1 MKEYNFKR
9 EWLLITLYQAF
20 PYIQDFDFRD
30 DNLIITNSDYTKNIV
45 KKSDL
50 VSFLERKYFNGYKI
64 DSISYDDNLET
75 VNIIT
80 SERENIKKDGLVYVS
95 PRELKTIIA
104 KYYDIKNSDVIF
116 KKRGYKDTNIFVK
129 FKNDLIPVNK
139 KMLLDICSSYFNN
152 DTVTVEDVI
161 CELDKPN
168 VFKVLVSKKI
178 TNDTDINMKEFNFDE
193 NVMNLYNLSKDY
205 VKVHKQK
212 LWESFIIGML
222 NSNRKFADNVAIING
237 VVYFSELLNNVDS
250 YDNIIECIENNDI
263 YGKYI
268 NSIVYILG
276 EYFINGSE
284 LLIAYKDRLNKSN
297 KELYL

>member
-1 MKEYNFKR
+1 MKEYNFKK

-30 DNLIITNSDYTKNIV
+30 DNLIITNSDCTKNIV

-64 DSISYDDNLET
+64 NSISYDDNLET

-80 SERENIKKDGLVYVS
+80 SERENIKKDGLVYFS

-129 FKNDLIPVNK
+129 CKNDLIPVNK
-139 KMLLDICSSYFNN
+139 KMLFDICSSYFNN

-205 VKVHKQK
+205 VKVRKQK

-222 NSNRKFADNVAIING
+222 NSNSKFADNVAIING

-284 LLIAYKDRLNKSN
+284 LLIAYKDKLNKSN